1 MTRVMVAQ
9 GAGSGEGWEGFSE
22 QNMYSLKFTLG
33 QSQ

>member
-1 MTRVMVAQ
+1 MTRVIDAQ
-9 GAGSGEGWEGFSE
+9 GAGSGEEWEDFSE